1 MGELIDLLRRST
13 FIYEQLQVI
22 EIDWNLVKLNVI
34 TVGRYRIEVID
45 IRLFCYIIGFNV
57 FIEAIE

>member
-1 MGELIDLLRRST
+1 MGELIDLLRRRST

-22 EIDWNLVKLNVI
+22 EIEWNLVKLNVI

-45 IRLFCYIIGFNV
+45 IRLFCYIQ
-57 FIEAIE
+57 